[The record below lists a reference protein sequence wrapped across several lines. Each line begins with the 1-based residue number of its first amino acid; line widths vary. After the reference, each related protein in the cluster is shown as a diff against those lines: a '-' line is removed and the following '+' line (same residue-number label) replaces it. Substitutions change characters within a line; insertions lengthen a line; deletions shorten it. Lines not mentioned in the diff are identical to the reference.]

1 MGFIA
6 VGTQI
11 GRYLLHKVSM
21 LMTYLLITVMASLL
35 AISATDITTHGI
47 IISWII

>member
-1 MGFIA
+1 MGLIA

-11 GRYLLHKVSM
+11 GGYFFHKM
-21 LMTYLLITVMASLL
+21 GMFMTYLLVAVMAYLL
-35 AISATDITTHGI
+35 AVSATDVATHGI